1 MFRPPFLG
9 RGGVLLDKSLSVLAE
24 IWGSATGF
32 ERTLS
37 TSLEGGL
44 SRQGTAGAMAE
55 EETGV
60 VSPH

>member
-1 MFRPPFLG
+1 MFRPLLG
-9 RGGVLLDKSLSVLAE
+9 KGGVLLDKSLSVLAE
-24 IWGSATGF
+24 IWGYATGF

-37 TSLEGGL
+37 TSLEGVL
-44 SRQGTAGAMAE
+44 SRQGTAGAMSE